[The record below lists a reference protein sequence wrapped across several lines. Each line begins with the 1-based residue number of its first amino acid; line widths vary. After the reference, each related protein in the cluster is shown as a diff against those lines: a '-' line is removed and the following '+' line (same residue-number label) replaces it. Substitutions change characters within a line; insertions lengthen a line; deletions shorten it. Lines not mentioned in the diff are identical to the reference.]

1 MLKGK
6 FAVLSIGAAALLCLQ
21 IAGVS
26 TVNSGIVSKCNST
39 ASSPGTYPADP
50 SDVAFACPKGDV
62 VNGFSDVN
70 PDPAIVNNLTISV
83 TVKDNTNAAI
93 VGMPAT
99 DIWAKGCNDGLV
111 LCGGSATIAASA
123 ATDALGMTTITGDM
137 ATGGCDTGLNVVVQ
151 GVVLGG
157 GACPAIC
164 LGIAVRTPDFTGP
177 VGGPGGPAD
186 GTVTLIDFTDL
197 VKGFPTKYQSPP
209 KPYSACYDLV
219 GSPGF
224 GTINLSDFS
233 KFGEHFNHPC

>member
-21 IAGVS
+21 VAGVS

-39 ASSPGTYPADP
+39 ASSPGTYPVDIQ
-50 SDVAFACPKGDV
+50 DVAFACPKGDV
-62 VNGFSDVN
+62 TAGFADVN
-70 PDPAIVNNLTISV
+70 PDPILVNNLTISV

-111 LCGGSATIAASA
+111 LCGGSATISASA

-157 GACPAIC
+157 GVCPVIC
-164 LGIAVRTPDFTGP
+164 LGIAVRTPDYT
-177 VGGPGGPAD
+177 GPGGGAPD
-186 GTVTLIDFTDL
+186 GTVTLVDFTDL
-197 VKGFPTKYQSPP
+197 AKGFPTKYQSPP
-209 KPYSACYDLV
+209 KPYVACYDLV
-219 GSPGF
+219 GSPAF
-224 GTINLSDFS
+224 GTVTLPDFA
-233 KFGEHFNHPC
+233 KFGEHLNHPC